1 MTMFRAAVEL
11 YKGLNHK
18 NRYAEIARRKDG
30 VYFYRT
36 QRIGGGEQMSAWE
49 EIDVNELSHPTIID
63 DPFNADKKIK
73 LSARKQLEY
82 ICFNNAVYERHY
94 YRLTKIRLPIQ

>member
-1 MTMFRAAVEL
+1 MMMFRAAVEL

-49 EIDVNELSHPTIID
+49 EIDENELSHPKIIP
-63 DPFNADKKIK
+63 DPFNAEKEIK
-73 LSARKQLEY
+73 YA
-82 ICFNNAVYERHY
+82 IYERHY
-94 YRLTKIRLPIQ
+94 YRLTKIRLPMQ

>member
-1 MTMFRAAVEL
+1 MFRAAVEL

-18 NRYAEIARRKDG
+18 NR
-30 VYFYRT
+30 FYRT

-49 EIDVNELSHPTIID
+49 EIDENELSHPKIIP

-94 YRLTKIRLPIQ
+94 YRLTKIRLPLQ

>member
-1 MTMFRAAVEL
+1 MIMFRAAVEL

-49 EIDVNELSHPTIID
+49 EIDASELSRPIIIA
-63 DPFNADKKIK
+63 DPSNAEKKIK
-73 LSARKQLEY
+73 LSAQKQLEY
-82 ICFNNAVYERHY
+82 ICFNNAIYERHY
-94 YRLTKIRLPIQ
+94 YRLTKIRLPMQ

>member
-1 MTMFRAAVEL
+1 MFRAAVEL

-49 EIDVNELSHPTIID
+49 EIDENELSHPKIIP
-63 DPFNADKKIK
+63 DPFNAEKEIK
-73 LSARKQLEY
+73 YA
-82 ICFNNAVYERHY
+82 IYERHY
-94 YRLTKIRLPIQ
+94 YRLTKIRLPMQ

>member
-11 YKGLNHK
+11 
-18 NRYAEIARRKDG
+18 YAEIARRKDG

-49 EIDVNELSHPTIID
+49 EINENELSHPKIIP
-63 DPFNADKKIK
+63 DPFNAEKEIK
-73 LSARKQLEY
+73 LSAKKQLEY
-82 ICFNNAVYERHY
+82 ICFNNVIYERHY
-94 YRLTKIRLPIQ
+94 YRLTKIRLPLQ

>member
-49 EIDVNELSHPTIID
+49 EIDENELSHPTIID
-63 DPFNADKKIK
+63 DPFNADKKD
-73 LSARKQLEY
+73 QV
-82 ICFNNAVYERHY
+82 ICSKTIGIHLF
-94 YRLTKIRLPIQ
+94 